1 MADVTVSKC
10 PAAPGMFIP
19 FAHALGTAQV
29 DFEHAQAIVEGV
41 E

>member
-1 MADVTVSKC
+1 MADVTVSD
-10 PAAPGMFIP
+10 AQRRQEVFIP
-19 FAHALGTAQV
+19 FAHAPGTAQV

>member
-1 MADVTVSKC
+1 MADVTVSD
-10 PAAPGMFIP
+10 AQRHQEVFIP

-29 DFEHAQAIVEGV
+29 DFEHAHAIVEGM